1 MSNSQPKLLDVVAL
15 TVDIPEYK
23 LLRSQV
29 GTIVELLADGT
40 VFEVEF
46 SDSNGQKYVSV
57 GLLPEQIMVLHFE
70 SISSNLV
77 LDSVVFEVEF
87 S

>member
-1 MSNSQPKLLDVVAL
+1 M
-15 TVDIPEYK
+15 
-23 LLRSQV
+23 RGQV

-40 VFEVEF
+40 VFQVEL
-46 SDSNGQKYVSV
+46 SDSNGQTYESFA
-57 GLLPEQIMVLHFE
+57 LLPEQIMVLHFE
-70 SISSNLV
+70 PISPTLV